1 MVNSPQENILQV
13 MRRILAGRQPEP
25 VKDETKLI
33 NEVSLREQ
41 LNELFTTISTTYF
54 TSLAQL
60 QAEKKEFA
68 SSPEN
73 MAQAKENALSDFHDE
88 FNKCVA
94 KRLNVSSPLDIANVV
109 LDSFLQHIQQHTP
122 FHIFLSTLSDVFSQD
137 ESKIKGVN
145 RTQYPELRKILA
157 VIAAAIQDVV
167 IAIPPR
173 YFFGIEPV
181 PETTIKALQSIL
193 IAIDRLQ
200 QQFVFSDPARDHS
213 TALRDLYIQI
223 ARADNYIWLPFSSL
237 VTAPLTKEDLAFYAR
252 NTQDAEQLARLI
264 IKGDGVFLITGYR
277 GVGKSSFIFE
287 SLSMLPALEEKEKQH
302 NSQPWR
308 TISICLS
315 LAKASSITNVLR
327 LCIRRLYETL
337 LDQQSVYRELLTE
350 EEKDHLELAY
360 LRSAF
365 TINVQRGD
373 SVATLKRIG
382 AQAGLGLKLGDDKI
396 GGTFSVGAD
405 ASANREW
412 RTSADSTIALPD
424 YDEDKAEEDIVRLIR
439 MLSQTQTRGKDKVV
453 SRIKLIFIFDEMD
466 KMEPG
471 KQGEL
476 INQLKNLFLERYTV
490 FLLVTSK
497 EFYYRWWEGRKE
509 EDAVLSSY
517 FSWIKMLPLFTSE
530 ETSSLL
536 KRLIPIKE
544 KDLSRDEKDFILTFA
559 RYLTY
564 RARGIP
570 RDIIR
575 ELQSIRQWVQE
586 DLQTYLTDRFEQYP
600 AVLVY
605 AELQAALENVLDTT
619 STTATLP
626 IITMSATQTSAADAT
641 MMPTVAPEHTWTN
654 EARREQVKRGLY
666 ALVEELL
673 DQESAEINPEAE
685 IFKKIHT
692 TNFNMVSFSDFK
704 TQLDRLV
711 NALQHVKLQIA
722 AGSLLAQSY
731 PSGEIK
737 LFSLE
742 FPQTTG
748 GFQKFTVASSFYTLT
763 GRPLNLTPTDTQPQ
777 KISLTLSEIE
787 EILKKK
793 ERLLQ
798 RQRALI
804 ALKQMTSTQIDI
816 NENISEQLYDIFV
829 AEQNVN
835 LRLQAAELLPNTAFF
850 NIERHADKQS
860 LNQFIETETNEK
872 LLHQFIR
879 LIQRGADID
888 TANRPEGTH
897 LLLQLLRR
905 NHWFSNANLPPV
917 TLSEAILIDTISALA
932 RIAEEDVL
940 ERVVESL
947 DPQRDIPH
955 NLLSPLEELE
965 AKSPYSLIALFVTHH
980 FTAIAEKT
988 LQSLLRGRSYIQLME
1003 LWKIVIERKREPLAQ
1018 QVLSLV
1024 LQQKTVYSTTEQ
1036 GANKILEWLNGTTW
1050 DDFDQIIVRDAIEGS
1065 PDILNFLERAVS
1077 RDMINRVT
1085 PPSLGAAE

>member
-1 MVNSPQENILQV
+1 MDQQSEY
-13 MRRILAGRQPEP
+13 G
-25 VKDETKLI
+25 
-33 NEVSLREQ
+33 
-41 LNELFTTISTTYF
+41 EL
-54 TSLAQL
+54 L
-60 QAEKKEFA
+60 
-68 SSPEN
+68 
-73 MAQAKENALSDFHDE
+73 
-88 FNKCVA
+88 
-94 KRLNVSSPLDIANVV
+94 
-109 LDSFLQHIQQHTP
+109 
-122 FHIFLSTLSDVFSQD
+122 
-137 ESKIKGVN
+137 
-145 RTQYPELRKILA
+145 
-157 VIAAAIQDVV
+157 
-167 IAIPPR
+167 
-173 YFFGIEPV
+173 
-181 PETTIKALQSIL
+181 
-193 IAIDRLQ
+193 
-200 QQFVFSDPARDHS
+200 
-213 TALRDLYIQI
+213 TA
-223 ARADNYIWLPFSSL
+223 
-237 VTAPLTKEDLAFYAR
+237 
-252 NTQDAEQLARLI
+252 
-264 IKGDGVFLITGYR
+264 
-277 GVGKSSFIFE
+277 
-287 SLSMLPALEEKEKQH
+287 EEKE
-302 NSQPWR
+302 
-308 TISICLS
+308 
-315 LAKASSITNVLR
+315 
-327 LCIRRLYETL
+327 
-337 LDQQSVYRELLTE
+337 
-350 EEKDHLELAY
+350 HLELAY

-382 AQAGLGLKLGDDKI
+382 AQAGLGLKLGNE
-396 GGTFSVGAD
+396 TVGALSLGAD
-405 ASANREW
+405 VSANKEW
-412 RTSADSTIALPD
+412 KTSTDSTIALPD

-439 MLSQTQTRGKDKVV
+439 MLAQIQARGKDKVD

-471 KQGEL
+471 KQREL

-497 EFYYRWWEGRKE
+497 EFYYHWWKERKA

-530 ETSSLL
+530 ETTSLL
-536 KRLIPIKE
+536 KRLIPMKE
-544 KDLSRDEKDFILTFA
+544 TDLSREEKDFIRTFA

-619 STTATLP
+619 STTATPLS
-626 IITMSATQTSAADAT
+626 TSTTQTSATDAT
-641 MMPTVAPEHTWTN
+641 MIPTVAPEHTWTN

-685 IFKKIHT
+685 IFKNIHT

-731 PSGEIK
+731 PSGEMK

-742 FPQTTG
+742 SPQTTG
-748 GFQKFTVASSFYTLT
+748 GFQKFTVAASFYTLT
-763 GRPLNLTPTDTQPQ
+763 GRPLNLTLTDIQPQ
-777 KISLTLSEIE
+777 EISLTLGEIE

-793 ERLLQ
+793 QGLLQ

-804 ALKQMTSTQIDI
+804 ALKQMTSTQ
-816 NENISEQLYDIFV
+816 NENISEQLYDVFI
-829 AEQNVN
+829 ADQNVN

-850 NIERHADKQS
+850 NIERHADQQS

-879 LIQRGADID
+879 LIQGGADID
-888 TANRPEGTH
+888 TANRPEGTR

-905 NHWFSNANLPPV
+905 NRRFSNANLPPV
-917 TLSEAILIDTISALA
+917 SLSEALLIDAISALA

-980 FTAIAEKT
+980 FTAIAEET
-988 LQSLLRGRSYIQLME
+988 LQALLRGRSYIQLME
-1003 LWKIVIERKREPLAQ
+1003 LWKMVIERKREPLAQ

-1024 LQQKTVYSTTEQ
+1024 LQQKIVYSSTER
-1036 GANKILEWLNGTTW
+1036 GENKILEWLNGTTW

-1065 PDILNFLERAVS
+1065 PDIQNFLERAVS

-1085 PPSLGAAE
+1085 LPTLRAAE